1 MKGADRSQNDETQ
14 KELVNVADVLV
25 RDALHLDGEQAGCKS
40 EQEERSLSSSASSS
54 QR

>member
-1 MKGADRSQNDETQ
+1 MKGADERKKTREI
-14 KELVNVADVLV
+14 VADVLV